1 MGLFFVGFVVFGSL
15 YFIEKN
21 KRKIKTVEYDEI
33 FKKNQNLKITI
44 DNIQN
49 DLSSGRKGYYVETI
63 RFSTKSNDKNTDN
76 YVVNVF
82 VSEKEKYTN
91 GMSKIKFESA
101 EVISGFSRNI
111 YDEAI
116 SCARQKF
123 STIIKT
129 TDIIW
134 LELEIPLKEQRINK
148 INKLLEKIKEKE
160 DGTEK

>member
-1 MGLFFVGFVVFGSL
+1 
-15 YFIEKN
+15 
-21 KRKIKTVEYDEI
+21 
-33 FKKNQNLKITI
+33 
-44 DNIQN
+44 
-49 DLSSGRKGYYVETI
+49 
-63 RFSTKSNDKNTDN
+63 
-76 YVVNVF
+76 
-82 VSEKEKYTN
+82 
-91 GMSKIKFESA
+91 MSKIKFESA

-111 YDEAI
+111 YDDAI